1 MVWIKKGAAYF
12 GRSGRNS
19 RAASAYRG
27 VRPDSAAPTRSL
39 DVVVFGGF
47 VVEIVVKVFVIP
59 FVFVV
64 GPESAVRDVGFGEPH
79 EAFGVGE
86 GIAGSEDDGAFV
98 VPGGG
103 VEDGGFV
110 VVGIAVE
117 ESVSSEHLEVGFVS
131 LGEAFAF
138 VDEGV
143 DGEDHAELLCDGGG
157 FLAFPESGGM
167 PDEFGIFRQV
177 GPIVGEVGEG
187 AFIFVGRGEMGR
199 GFEEDTRG
207 TDVDGLFF
215 DARPDAQ
222 IFGCFFE
229 VSEVCRGLAV
239 EEFESESFVD
249 IGGSVSEGL
258 PGDPHGAHGGE
269 GFLGGLGPGFEDA
282 GFWG

>member
-1 MVWIKKGAAYF
+1 
-12 GRSGRNS
+12 
-19 RAASAYRG
+19 
-27 VRPDSAAPTRSL
+27 
-39 DVVVFGGF
+39 
-47 VVEIVVKVFVIP
+47 
-59 FVFVV
+59 
-64 GPESAVRDVGFGEPH
+64 
-79 EAFGVGE
+79 
-86 GIAGSEDDGAFV
+86 
-98 VPGGG
+98 
-103 VEDGGFV
+103 
-110 VVGIAVE
+110 
-117 ESVSSEHLEVGFVS
+117 
-131 LGEAFAF
+131 
-138 VDEGV
+138 
-143 DGEDHAELLCDGGG
+143 
-157 FLAFPESGGM
+157 M

-177 GPIVGEVGEG
+177 CPIVGEVGEG

-207 TDVDGLFF
+207 ADVDGLFF

-282 GFWG
+282 GFWGGEEADSVFDGAARFVEIFSIVRQVGTTAVDFCHIQVILQGLSVKAPWGWGVVC